1 MASKK
6 DTKTNLITF
15 AERSPEERKAISSK
29 GGKAS
34 AAAREHSKTFKEA
47 MQWALDLPAIKGN
60 PTVDKIAKR
69 YPGLTNRD
77 AMAIAM
83 AAEAIQKQDVRAFVA
98 VRDTTG
104 ELPEQTVNIKNEKP
118 MVIKV
123 ETVD

>member
-1 MASKK
+1 MANKNPQK
-6 DTKTNLITF
+6 QHLITF

-34 AAAREHSKTFKEA
+34 AEAKAHSKTFKEA
-47 MQWALDLPAIKGN
+47 MEWALDLPAMKGN

-69 YPGLTNRD
+69 YPQLTNRD

-104 ELPEQTVNIKNEKP
+104 ELPEQTVNIKNERP

>member
-1 MASKK
+1 MPSKK
-6 DTKTNLITF
+6 SSANLITF
-15 AERSPEERKAISSK
+15 AERSEEERKAISSK

-34 AAAREHSKTFKEA
+34 AEAKAHNKTFKEA
-47 MQWALDLPAIKGN
+47 MQWALEMDYNLKGN

-83 AAEAIQKQDVRAFVA
+83 AAEAIQKQDVRAFIA

-104 ELPEQTVNIKNEKP
+104 ELPEQTVNVKNSAP